1 MAVKKF
7 PISWIG
13 VYRADRNSYVGGNN
27 IRVGGS
33 ADYQSYIGIPS
44 AVRTAI
50 TTSRTSPKLRFV
62 MNVTDGAEFDFG
74 AHKETYNK
82 ASGTMPYYN
91 YIGLHPIYGTGWR
104 TTDLTSAFMSSY
116 RSGSRQGIVLY
127 GARSNYGEAS
137 GKTGNS
143 NEAYFEVEGTWNTPP
158 TAPKITAPTS
168 TTVANTSVQVKWNAS
183 SDPEKPASQLTY
195 QVQIYNGS
203 SWSSSSNTGAG
214 VTSYSYNTSKMAETS
229 SAQVRVRA
237 YDGEDYSSWSTSPRF
252 SIVKNVAPSKPTQ
265 MVPNG
270 GRTVDRTESIRFTWK
285 HNDDGVQAGFRIAWR
300 TVSSS
305 GEAGSWNYVN
315 ASGYRQSTNQYF
327 DFAPNTFPAGKIEW
341 RVSTMDQMSLT
352 SPWSDIQIFTAGIP
366 SNAPIILTPEPDEIV
381 PTANITVTWS
391 SINQRRYQIQL
402 YDGNTQVYNK
412 SETTTVKNA
421 PIDYSLENNKTYR
434 VRLRIADTEFDIWS
448 DWTEVSFQTNFT
460 PPVKP
465 DIFVETD
472 EEGNM
477 IVVSWTNDPPATSD
491 PIHGVPTNGIVQ
503 NIQFAPNTTYYQN
516 QFDPGEIRVI
526 YGTDAK
532 VVAPSGIIYSFDPRT
547 VQVSTSLEGTSSG
560 STIDE
565 AYLMFTGA
573 DTSRFS
579 SSVTVESFDFRVVKF
594 EDNQWFYNDN
604 TLIWKPFDLYS
615 DDFII
620 GTVKRTSTDIEGIE
634 ELNITGDITT
644 PVTSTV
650 ELYRRRYN
658 SSIEGDWTLIYT
670 GNPNSSYTDYTPA
683 SGVTYEYY
691 VRAWGD
697 NQSFS
702 DSEIGEGEV
711 EFIHAFLHRALV
723 QSDFTVFRH
732 SDDRSESRGRTGRF
746 MSFSGREKPIYE
758 YGFNTDK
765 VVKVS
770 WDVDTN
776 DEYRNTIEFLDRKET
791 FLYRDAV
798 GRRMFCII
806 DGNIEVTDQILSGC
820 TFSISLREVDFEE

>member
-13 VYRADRNSYVGGNN
+13 VYRADRNSYVGGSN

-33 ADYQSYIGIPS
+33 ADYQSYIGVPS
-44 AVRTAI
+44 AVKTAI
-50 TTSRTSPKLRFV
+50 TSSRTSPKLRFV

-82 ASGTMPYYN
+82 ASGKMPWYK
-91 YIGLHPIYGTGWR
+91 YIGLHPNYGTGWR
-104 TTDLTSAFMSSY
+104 TTDLTSAFMGEY
-116 RSGSRQGIVLY
+116 RSGKVQGIVIY
-127 GARSNYGEAS
+127 GAKSNAGQAY

-158 TAPKITAPTS
+158 TAPKITTPTS
-168 TTVANTSVQVKWNAS
+168 TTVANTSLQVKWNAS
-183 SDPEKPASQLTY
+183 SDPEKPANQLTY

-214 VTSYSYNTSKMAETS
+214 VTSFSYNTSKMPETS

-237 YDGEDYSSWSTSPRF
+237 YDGEDYSGWSTSPRF

-265 MVPNG
+265 LVPNG

-300 TVSSS
+300 TVDSL
-305 GEAGSWNYVN
+305 GDTGSWNYVN

-366 SNAPIILTPEPDEIV
+366 SNAPIILTPSPNEIV
-381 PTANITVTWS
+381 PAANITVTWS
-391 SINQRRYQIQL
+391 SINQRRYEVQL
-402 YDGNTQVYNK
+402 YDGNTQIYRK
-412 SETTTVKNA
+412 AETTTVKNA
-421 PIDYSLENNKTYR
+421 PIVYSLENNKTYR

-465 DIFVETD
+465 DISVETD
-472 EEGNM
+472 TEGNT
-477 IVVSWTNDPPATSD
+477 ITVSWTNDPPVTSE
-491 PIHGVPTNGIVQ
+491 PIHGVPTSGIVQ
-503 NIQFAPNTTYYQN
+503 GIQFSENTTYWGAE
-516 QFDPGEIRVI
+516 DEGEIRVI
-526 YGTDAK
+526 YGENAK
-532 VVAPSGIIYSFDPRT
+532 VVSPSGIVYEFNPSVD
-547 VQVSTSLEGTSSG
+547 QVSTNLEGTG
-560 STIDE
+560 TNSTTQE

-573 DTSRFS
+573 DPSRFS
-579 SSVTVESFDFRVVKF
+579 STVTRDTFNFRVV
-594 EDNQWFYNDN
+594 ELIDGQWYYHDNSA
-604 TLIWKPFDLYS
+604 TRKPFDLYS
-615 DDFII
+615 DDFIL
-620 GTVKRTSTDIEGIE
+620 GTVKRTSTDVFGI

-658 SSIEGDWTLIYT
+658 SSTEGDWTLIFT
-670 GNPNSSYTDYTPA
+670 GNTNSSYTDYTPA

-732 SDDRSESRGRTGRF
+732 SDDRSESRGRTGKF

-776 DEYRNTIEFLDRKET
+776 EEYLNTIDFLDRKET
-791 FLYRDAV
+791 FLYRDGV

>member
-7 PISWIG
+7 PIAWIG

-44 AVRTAI
+44 AVKTAI

-74 AHKETYNK
+74 AHKETSNK
-82 ASGTMPYYN
+82 GSGTMPWYK
-91 YIGLHPIYGTGWR
+91 YIGLHPNYGTGWR
-104 TTDLTSAFMSSY
+104 TTDLTSAFMGEY
-116 RSGSRQGIVLY
+116 RSGKVQGIVIY
-127 GARSNYGEAS
+127 GAKSNAGQAY

-143 NEAYFEVEGTWNTPP
+143 NEAYFEVEGTWNNPP
-158 TAPKITAPTS
+158 TAPKITSPTS
-168 TTVANTSVQVKWNAS
+168 TTVANTSLQVKWNAS
-183 SDPEKPASQLTY
+183 TDKEKPSNQLTY

-214 VTSYSYNTSKMAETS
+214 VTNFSYNTSNMAETS
-229 SAQVRVRA
+229 NAQVRVRA
-237 YDGEDYSSWSTSPRF
+237 YDGEDYSGWSNSPKF
-252 SIVKNVAPSKPTQ
+252 KIVKNVAPSKPTQ
-265 MVPNG
+265 MTPNG

-300 TVSSS
+300 TVNDI
-305 GEAGSWNYVN
+305 GDVGSWNYVN
-315 ASGYRQSTNQYF
+315 ASGYRQSTNQFF

-341 RVSTMDQMSLT
+341 RVSTMDQQSLT

-366 SNAPIILTPEPDEIV
+366 SNAPIILTPEPDEIIPSSSLV
-381 PTANITVTWS
+381 VTWS
-391 SINQRRYQIQL
+391 SINQRRYEIQL
-402 YDGNTQVYNK
+402 YDGNTQVYRK
-412 SETTTVKNA
+412 AETTSAKNA
-421 PIDYSLENNKTYR
+421 PIDYDLENNKTYR

-448 DWTEVSFQTNFT
+448 DWTEVTFLTNFV

-465 DIFVETD
+465 DIFVESD
-472 EEGNM
+472 DEGNT
-477 IVVSWTNDPPATSD
+477 IIVSWTNDPPVVTD
-491 PIHGVPTNGIVQ
+491 PIHGVPTSGIVQ
-503 NIQFAPNTTYYQN
+503 NIQFTVNTNYSGN
-516 QFDPGEIRVI
+516 EDAGEIRTI
-526 YGTDAK
+526 YGTNAK
-532 VVAPSGIIYSFDPRT
+532 VVAPSGIVYDYNPEVKQI
-547 VQVSTSLEGTSSG
+547 STGLEGTAETSI
-560 STIDE
+560 IDE

-573 DTSRFS
+573 DPSRFS
-579 SSVTVESFDFRVVKF
+579 SSVVNETFYFRVVKF
-594 EDNQWFYNDN
+594 EDEQWYYNDN
-604 TLIWKPFDLYS
+604 SQTWKPFDLYS

-620 GTVKRTSTDIEGIE
+620 GDLKRTSIEVDGIE
-634 ELNITGDITT
+634 ELNITGDTST
-644 PVTSTV
+644 PVTSKV

-658 SSIEGDWTLIYT
+658 STTEADWNLIFT
-670 GNPNSSYTDYTPA
+670 GESNSSYTDYTPA

-691 VRAWGD
+691 VKAWGD
-697 NQSFS
+697 NQSFT
-702 DSEIGEGEV
+702 DSEIAEGEV

-732 SDDRSESRGRTGRF
+732 SDERSESRGRSGRF

-758 YGFNTDK
+758 YGFNTEQ
-765 VVKVS
+765 VVDVS

-776 DEYRNTIEFLDRKET
+776 EEYLTTIDFLTRKET
-791 FLYRDAV
+791 FLYRDGV

-820 TFSISLREVDFEE
+820 TFSINLREVDFEE